1 MDTFIP
7 TGMWGSMQ
15 NVDFAREWSGRY
27 GLRRYGYDVGKAR
40 QLLDGAGWVVGSDG
54 VRAKGGVRLSVTYA
68 TQGSNRVREEVGRMV
83 AGYLEEVGMEVEVKV
98 VGTNEVGAVPEYVA
112 RREFDMYEHGTM
124 MDVDVGGMEYSIGR
138 IPEAGNGYVGTNYS
152 GWRNGRFDELAR
164 LEEVEVDRAKGGGML
179 AEMQAIWSEE
189 VPSVGLY
196 GRATIEVHKVRL
208 VGWETS
214 GVTKGAMYKVGAMYF
229 K

>member
-1 MDTFIP
+1 
-7 TGMWGSMQ
+7 
-15 NVDFAREWSGRY
+15 V
-27 GLRRYGYDVGKAR
+27 
-40 QLLDGAGWVVGSDG
+40 
-54 VRAKGGVRLSVTYA
+54 
-68 TQGSNRVREEVGRMV
+68 EVGR
-83 AGYLEEVGMEVEVKV
+83 E
-98 VGTNEVGAVPEYVA
+98 
-112 RREFDMYEHGTM
+112 
-124 MDVDVGGMEYSIGR
+124 
-138 IPEAGNGYVGTNYS
+138 
-152 GWRNGRFDELAR
+152 
-164 LEEVEVDRAKGGGML
+164 KGGGML